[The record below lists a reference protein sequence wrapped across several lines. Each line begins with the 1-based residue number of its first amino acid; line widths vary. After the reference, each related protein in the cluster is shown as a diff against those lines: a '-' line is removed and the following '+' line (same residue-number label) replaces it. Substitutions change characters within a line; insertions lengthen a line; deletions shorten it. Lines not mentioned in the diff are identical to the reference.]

1 MSSPA
6 SSLSSPRAGEL
17 LYQALGEPFGLVLR
31 TNDPN
36 RLRQRLYQARV
47 KLGDPK
53 LDVLQFSLVE
63 LGEGRGQGNFL
74 ILKAQLSKKHPSQR
88 LELEL

>member
-1 MSSPA
+1 MPSP
-6 SSLSSPRAGEL
+6 SSLSSPKSTEL
-17 LYQALGEPFGLVLR
+17 LYTALGEPRGLVLW
-31 TNDPN
+31 TSDPS

-63 LGEGRGQGNFL
+63 LGEGKGKGNFA
-74 ILKAQLSKKHPSQR
+74 ILKTQLSSKHKSK
-88 LELEL
+88 ELEL